1 MWAHRAGLGQNAPM
15 AEQATETLEIAAP
28 AADILDVLLDFDAY
42 PTWARDLKGVTVDS
56 RDDDGRA
63 REVTF
68 RAAAMG
74 RSTRYTLRYDHGD
87 DRLSWAL
94 VRGDIM
100 RKLDGS
106 YQLEPARTPGRT
118 LVTYHLAVDL
128 VVPLPGFVKR
138 RAEQKIVHTALRE
151 LRAHVQ
157 HP

>member
-1 MWAHRAGLGQNAPM
+1 MWAAHAGLGQNASM

-28 AADILDVLLDFDAY
+28 AETILAVLLDFDAY

-56 RDDDGRA
+56 RDDEGRA

-74 RSTRYTLRYDHGD
+74 RSTGYTLRYEYGD
-87 DRLSWAL
+87 DQLSWEL
-94 VRGDIM
+94 LRGDIM

-106 YQLEPARTPGRT
+106 YHLAPVTPGRT

-128 VVPLPGFVKR
+128 IVPLPGFVKR
-138 RAEQKIVHTALRE
+138 RAEQKIIHTALRE

-157 HP
+157 QQ